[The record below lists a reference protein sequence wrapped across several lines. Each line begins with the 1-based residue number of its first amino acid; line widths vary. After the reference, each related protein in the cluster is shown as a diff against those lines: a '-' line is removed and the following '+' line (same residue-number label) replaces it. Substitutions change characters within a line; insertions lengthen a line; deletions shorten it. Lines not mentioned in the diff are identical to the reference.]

1 MASGS
6 PMELSLVELTGEL
19 MAELV
24 SAPELAVCT
33 EGGRCHVTGLGTESD
48 KTLFL
53 FKMN

>member
-1 MASGS
+1 
-6 PMELSLVELTGEL
+6 MELSLVETGEL

-24 SAPELAVCT
+24 SAPELAEVVCT

-48 KTLFL
+48 RTLFL